1 MSSTFQALACIF
13 VLYQNKLKQSTANKL
28 KTHLL
33 SSTKI
38 STCMYSSFRKH
49 SFRTARKNSSCIR
62 WQSLVGISNIFF
74 SKFTGG
80 TSRQRPKPKQL
91 LNYMAGEPVP
101 ALAIGS
107 NSFKSFQIVW
117 YRIGRNWKE
126 LEAIASF
133 RSRFAGTRKKKR
145 YWNPI

>member
-1 MSSTFQALACIF
+1 MHVQFVSKTFVSNRSEKFEL
-13 VLYQNKLKQSTANKL
+13 
-28 KTHLL
+28 
-33 SSTKI
+33 
-38 STCMYSSFRKH
+38 H
-49 SFRTARKNSSCIR
+49 SMAIVSRNFKYI
-62 WQSLVGISNIFF
+62 F

>member
-1 MSSTFQALACIF
+1 MHVQFVSKTFVSNRSEKFEL
-13 VLYQNKLKQSTANKL
+13 
-28 KTHLL
+28 
-33 SSTKI
+33 
-38 STCMYSSFRKH
+38 H
-49 SFRTARKNSSCIR
+49 SMAIVSRNFKYI
-62 WQSLVGISNIFF
+62 F

-133 RSRFAGTRKKKR
+133 RSRFAGTRKKKSTGIQYSTGAYCAAR
-145 YWNPI
+145 ATAQKLQTCRFDSCT

>member
-1 MSSTFQALACIF
+1 MYTAASNRNRDFSRPDFHDANRSVSEYLTDMDYSYVQFVSKTFVSNRSEKFEL
-13 VLYQNKLKQSTANKL
+13 
-28 KTHLL
+28 
-33 SSTKI
+33 
-38 STCMYSSFRKH
+38 H
-49 SFRTARKNSSCIR
+49 SMAIVSRNFKYI
-62 WQSLVGISNIFF
+62 F

>member
-1 MSSTFQALACIF
+1 MHVQFVSKTFVSNRSEKFEL
-13 VLYQNKLKQSTANKL
+13 
-28 KTHLL
+28 
-33 SSTKI
+33 
-38 STCMYSSFRKH
+38 H
-49 SFRTARKNSSCIR
+49 SMAIVSRNFKYI
-62 WQSLVGISNIFF
+62 F

-133 RSRFAGTRKKKR
+133 RSRFAGTRKKKVLESNIVPAPTALR
-145 YWNPI
+145 GQLRKNCKHAVLALPPEYQVY